1 MFDARTLYR
10 ESVVRGASPLR
21 LVVLLYEQMVEDL
34 RRAANAIAENQVET
48 RTHAIN
54 HALLVLG
61 HLQGKLNRE
70 AGEEVAHNL
79 DRFYNLLRTKLQEAQ
94 FQPSIGLLHHQISLL
109 LELRDAWT
117 EADRRETAGSATVS
131 AASTDP
137 ASGAVSSSHDDWKG

>member
-70 AGEEVAHNL
+70 AGGGVAHNL
-79 DRFYNLLRTKLQEAQ
+79 NLFYNALRQKLEEVH
-94 FQPSIGLLHHQISLL
+94 FQPSMDLLQQQIALL

-117 EADRRETAGSATVS
+117 EAERQETARSTTVS
-131 AASTDP
+131 APSAEPAPSTASQ
-137 ASGAVSSSHDDWKG
+137 AHADWKG

>member
-61 HLQGKLNRE
+61 HLQGQLNRE
-70 AGEEVAHNL
+70 AGGEVAHNL
-79 DRFYNLLRTKLQEAQ
+79 NLFYNVLRQKLQEVH
-94 FQPSIGLLHHQISLL
+94 FQPSLDLLQRQIALL

-117 EADRRETAGSATVS
+117 EADRRETARSTTVS
-131 AASTDP
+131 APLAEPALGTASH
-137 ASGAVSSSHDDWKG
+137 AHADWKG